1 MEEESIALSIN
12 RVVQMLSDLSGFVW
26 LIVLLISNAFFVG
39 AEFAVISARRAQI
52 EPLAD
57 KGNPAA
63 KITLKAMENV
73 SLMLATAQLGI
84 TVSSLLILVIAEPSI
99 KYVLEGPFKAL
110 GLDYAAASVL
120 SFIVALVLV
129 TYLHVVL
136 GEMVPKNV
144 AISLPTSSALILG
157 PMLYA
162 VAQVVKPLVWVLNQI
177 SNMIL
182 RLFRF
187 QPRDEANSAFTLEQ
201 VEGIV
206 EESQRSGT
214 LADASATITNAF
226 EFTEKVVGDVK
237 HPLEQLITLAADATP
252 QQLQDAVAEHGFSRY
267 PVKSEAGDLIGYWH
281 IKDALIEDL
290 EKFSRPLQ
298 SKRMRTLIS
307 VSESAEL
314 EDALAQMRKYS
325 AHIARTFAADGTIT
339 GCLFLEDII
348 EVLVGEI
355 EDATRR

>member
-1 MEEESIALSIN
+1 MS
-12 RVVQMLSDLSGFVW
+12 SDLSGFIW
-26 LIVLLISNAFFVG
+26 LVGLLISNAFFVG
-39 AEFAVISARRAQI
+39 SEFAVISARRAQI
-52 EPLAD
+52 EPLAN

-99 KYVLEGPFKAL
+99 KYVLEEPFKAI
-110 GLDYAAASVL
+110 GLDYATVSVL

-162 VAQVVKPLVWVLNQI
+162 VSQVVKPLVWFLNQI
-177 SNMIL
+177 SNLIL
-182 RLFRF
+182 KVFGF
-187 QPRDEANSAFTLEQ
+187 QPRDEANSAFTLDQ
-201 VEGIV
+201 VEDIV

-214 LADASATITNAF
+214 LADASMTISNTF
-226 EFTEKVVGDVK
+226 EFTEKIVGDVK
-237 HPLEQLITLAADATP
+237 HPIEELVTLTADATP
-252 QQLQDAVAEHGFSRY
+252 AQLQDAVSEHGFSRY
-267 PVKSEAGDLIGYWH
+267 PVRSEAGDLVGYWH
-281 IKDALIEDL
+281 IKDALIDDL
-290 EKFSRPLQ
+290 EKFTRPLQ
-298 SKRMRTLIS
+298 SKRMRMLIS
-307 VSESAEL
+307 VPESAEL
-314 EDALAQMRKYS
+314 EDALAQMRKYG
-325 AHIARTFAADGTIT
+325 AHIARTFSADGKIT

-355 EDATRR
+355 EDSTRR

>member
-1 MEEESIALSIN
+1 MS
-12 RVVQMLSDLSGFVW
+12 SDLSGFIW
-26 LIVLLISNAFFVG
+26 LAALLVSNAFFVG
-39 AEFAVISARRAQI
+39 SEFAVISARRAQI

-99 KYVLEGPFKAL
+99 KYVLEGPFTAL
-110 GLDYAAASVL
+110 GLDYAAASVT
-120 SFIVALVLV
+120 SFIVALMLV

-162 VAQVVKPLVWVLNQI
+162 VAQVVKPVVWVLNQI

-187 QPRDEANSAFTLEQ
+187 VPRDEANSAFTLDQ
-201 VEGIV
+201 VEDIV

-214 LADASATITNAF
+214 LADASETISNAF
-226 EFTEKVVGDVK
+226 EFTEKVVGDIK
-237 HPLEQLITLAADATP
+237 HPIEQLITLKADATP
-252 QQLQDAVAEHGFSRY
+252 EQLQGAVAEHGFSRY
-267 PVKSEAGDLIGYWH
+267 PVKSEAGDLVGYWH
-281 IKDALIEDL
+281 IKDALIEDS
-290 EKFSRPLQ
+290 EKFTKPLQ

-314 EDALAQMRKYS
+314 EDALAQMRKYG
-325 AHIARTFAADGTIT
+325 AHIARTFSADGKIT